1 MQPWLLFYFQ
11 PAPFCLKWLHHRR
24 QGRNCIRVVGLL
36 RICMGIARELLGNC
50 SGFPMQSSYPS
61 SLCPLGFLPLPLLFP
76 PPCPPLSV
84 AVAVSV
90 RFRCGFGA
98 VSVWSPRNRPQF
110 ISDSGLWA
118 IVGCGRIARKLH
130 RNCPEIARKWLGN
143 GSETALKLPQTL
155 IPLRDRSKVALKLP

>member
-90 RFRCGFGA
+90 RFQCGFGA
-98 VSVWSPRNRPQF
+98 VSVRFR
-110 ISDSGLWA
+110 
-118 IVGCGRIARKLH
+118 CGRLGTGLNSFQILVYGRLLVVAGLLGNCTGIALKL
-130 RNCPEIARKWLGN
+130 LGN
-143 GSETALKLPQTL
+143 GSEMALKLH
-155 IPLRDRSKVALKLP
+155 